1 MSAYRVLSPP
11 QTPLTQSRYLLV
23 MECDRFL
30 VDTQNFLNSQTKVDI
45 CGYGVRSLLGKSS
58 SFPIDKLPILT

>member
-23 MECDRFL
+23 MECDRFWVNHHHSPL
-30 VDTQNFLNSQTKVDI
+30 TNSP
-45 CGYGVRSLLGKSS
+45 S
-58 SFPIDKLPILT
+58 